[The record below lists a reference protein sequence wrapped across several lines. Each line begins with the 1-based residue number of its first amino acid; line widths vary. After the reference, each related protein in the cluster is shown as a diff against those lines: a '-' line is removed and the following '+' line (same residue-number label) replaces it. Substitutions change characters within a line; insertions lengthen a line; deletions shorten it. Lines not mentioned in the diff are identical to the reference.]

1 MRLALNIV
9 LFQAAWFACVLGAA
23 HGVPWLGIAAAAAV
37 VAWHTFSAPQPA
49 TEFKLVAAALVI
61 GALFDSA
68 LAGSGWLEFA
78 PPAPAAYLAPY
89 WILAMWA
96 LFATTLNVSLGWLRR
111 RLALAAVV
119 GMFAGPLSYW
129 AGARLGAVELVEPA
143 AALIALALG
152 WTAILPGLLAL
163 ARRLEARNA

>member
-23 HGVPWLGIAAAAAV
+23 HGVAWIGVAVAAAV
-37 VAWHTFSAPQPA
+37 VAWHALRAPQPA
-49 TEFKLVAAALVI
+49 TELALVAAALAI

-68 LAGSGWLEFA
+68 LAASGWLEFA

-96 LFATTLNVSLGWLRR
+96 LFATTLNVSLGWLHR
-111 RLALAAVV
+111 RLALAAVI
-119 GMFAGPLSYW
+119 GMLAGPLSYW
-129 AGARLGAVELVEPA
+129 AGARLGALELVEPA

-163 ARRLEARNA
+163 ARRLEAQNA